1 MLRRNGMPIIQWNS
15 NLSVNIEEIDT
26 QHRRLVALI
35 NTLNDS
41 MKQGKGKEVLGSI
54 IGSLSDYTVK
64 HFATEERYFEQFKYP
79 ERIEH
84 SQKHLLFVQRV
95 SEFRKGFENGQIGLS
110 ISVMNF
116 LGNWLKEHIMGSDK
130 KYAPFLAQQRVR

>member
-1 MLRRNGMPIIQWNS
+1 MPIIQWNS
-15 NLSVNIEEIDT
+15 NLSVNIDEIDT
-26 QHRRLVALI
+26 QHQRLVELI

-54 IGSLSDYTVK
+54 IGSLSDYAVK
-64 HFATEERYFEQFKYP
+64 HFTTEERYFEQFKYP
-79 ERIEH
+79 EKTEH

-116 LGNWLKEHIMGSDK
+116 LGDWLKEHIMGSDK
-130 KYAPFLAQQRVR
+130 KYAPFLAQQGVR